1 MADMMQMQEQSRK
14 SFFQW
19 HVLLVMKKKQLQKTL
34 SEAGVRPDEV
44 VAIAQSIPPVFDS
57 DELALL
63 LRFGLPV
70 PDDLSAFDLPERVA
84 LSGIRFYFRAAP
96 SFDNAHE
103 CVLDFV
109 RQVVDGGYERCEL
122 MRVQYEDRRY
132 LRRAAKRLNQALAG
146 YGTAMVFN
154 AAVVWSHFHG
164 AVVMD
169 WEAVSARLLGV
180 ETGDD
185 SDAWYLNL
193 SEPDTRPPTKKMRRI
208 DLSGRKR
215 LLGG

>member
-1 MADMMQMQEQSRK
+1 MADMVQMQEQSRK

-44 VAIAQSIPPVFDS
+44 AQLDHAAPPVVDS

-70 PDDLSAFDLPERVA
+70 PSDLTDFDLPERA
-84 LSGIRFYFRAAP
+84 LLNGISFYFRAAP
-96 SFDNAHE
+96 SFDTAHE
-103 CVLDFV
+103 FVLDCI
-109 RQVVDGGYERCEL
+109 RQRVDGEYERCEL
-122 MRVQYEDRRY
+122 MRVHYEDRSY
-132 LRRAAKRLNQALAG
+132 LRKAAEKLNQALGG
-146 YGTAMVFN
+146 YGTVMVFN
-154 AAVVWSHFHG
+154 AARVWSGFHG

-180 ETGDD
+180 DTHTD
-185 SDAWYLNL
+185 SDDWYLNL
-193 SEPDTRPPTKKMRRI
+193 GEPDQDVPMKRKRRI